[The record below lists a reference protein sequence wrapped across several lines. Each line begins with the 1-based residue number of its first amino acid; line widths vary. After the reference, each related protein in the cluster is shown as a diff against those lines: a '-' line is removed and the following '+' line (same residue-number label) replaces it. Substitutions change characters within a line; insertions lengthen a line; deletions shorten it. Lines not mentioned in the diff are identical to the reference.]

1 MKKLLDFFSFVLA
14 ILFTACSSAPH
25 VETGASVYNPY
36 PEAEAPALMAI
47 EDVSPS
53 ELVERGSSIVL
64 GKLKKEL
71 DPEIVKESSEWFDAL
86 LEKNPDAELSETIR
100 YRYIFSVEET
110 LSGEALPDEIIIK
123 NLWKKELN
131 NDDRFILILN
141 HTEEY
146 YTFAHPTQ
154 AIFYVSE
161 EDRVYPAG
169 RMSGSIQ
176 YTGMTVGM
184 FKEAVNS

>member
-1 MKKLLDFFSFVLA
+1 MKKLLAVFSFVLA
-14 ILFTACSSAPH
+14 ILFTACSSAPQ

-100 YRYIFSVEET
+100 YR
-110 LSGEALPDEIIIK
+110 
-123 NLWKKELN
+123 
-131 NDDRFILILN
+131 
-141 HTEEY
+141 
-146 YTFAHPTQ
+146 
-154 AIFYVSE
+154 
-161 EDRVYPAG
+161 
-169 RMSGSIQ
+169 
-176 YTGMTVGM
+176 
-184 FKEAVNS
+184 